1 MKSLSHMS
9 VGIVKAI
16 GDKYSDNID
25 EDCIDIVQIKNICN
39 LYKIKPDT
47 VNSISLSELN
57 FESPFFEKNSKKSK
71 KNKNIE
77 SVLNSKEFTSRY
89 AFFIKTIYVCLKIDV
104 EIFDINNDIMCL
116 NNNYKLIKNLRLRK
130 KKMIEEHLNVLKNMY
145 KNITQG
151 INEKYEAYVSSFIVK
166 INLIDTIVEHIEEYI
181 ENKIFDKTDNLLTLI
196 LPFFYTYTQFI
207 EEYN

>member
-9 VGIVKAI
+9 VGIVEAI

-39 LYKIKPDT
+39 LYKIKPDS